1 MLTRRRFGG
10 LWLIALCICGGS
22 VAAMSVPKTD
32 AAPVVASMRAS
43 NAAPLADL
51 FVETWTTRDGLPH
64 NLVLDLAQTPDGYL
78 WLATW
83 EGLVRFNGLEFVVLD
98 RSNLADLS
106 DNGIRALHVGPS
118 GSLWVATARGGVVRR
133 QAGEGSFISQK
144 IGLTEAQI
152 MTVIEAEDG
161 ALWILTEDAGLD
173 RHAANGVSRRFDVA
187 SGLPSNVAYGMVK
200 DKLGRILIATGEGLG
215 VVEGDA
221 ARGLSVAS
229 GLPRGPVLSVRIGS
243 AGEVYAGTEQ
253 GVYRAS
259 QDLVFSLVH
268 PGLAKEAAQTLFVD
282 VDGTLW
288 IGTIANGIYRF
299 SNGELDHLGVADG
312 LPNGRV
318 AAILRDHEQSL
329 WVSTNAGLVRLR
341 EAPIR
346 SYGLPVG
353 LADDY
358 VRTVIEDRSG
368 STWVGTSNGLT
379 RWRDGRFT
387 TLNGESGLPGNSI
400 LSLGLARDGGLWVG
414 TYYNGLAK
422 LKDDRVVATF
432 GEADGLPSNSVRA
445 IAEVSDGVV
454 WVGTSRGLARID
466 AAGVRV
472 FGLAEGLPREL
483 VISMH
488 QDRAGRLWVGTTKG
502 MALIESDHLHP
513 IDLSPF
519 GGAHRVF
526 GFAEEDDGTLWL
538 ATDRGILRHRRDA
551 QGRDQFAHIGSAQ
564 GLPYDSL
571 FGVIVDGAGGLWAS
585 SNRGL
590 LRLDIEQA
598 HLAADGNIPRI
609 DVELFGD
616 SDGMASPQG
625 NGGSSPSSV
634 RRADGSLWFST
645 AKGVAAVT
653 PGRQSAAVLEA
664 PKVIIEKIRVDDEQ
678 PAVAEALTLPA
689 GARRVELSFAG
700 LTFLQAK
707 RLRYR
712 YRLDGFDPEWVD
724 GSTSRTAQFTNLP
737 PGEYQFRV
745 AAARPNGEWS
755 KQEAHLRLVV
765 TPRFWQR
772 TAFLPMLAMF
782 AAVLIY
788 AFYRWRIGQLN
799 TNARRLTCLVDERTS
814 ELLGHTQRLVAADEE
829 KSALLAELKRQSDAF
844 AQQAREDGLT
854 GLANRRAF
862 DEALAREFARAQR
875 SNRPLCLALLD
886 IDHFKRVNDAYSHA
900 AGDAILKAISAIMQK
915 HSREVD
921 LVARWGGEEFAL
933 LFPDTTMRDAI
944 NICERLRAGIAE
956 FDANEIAPGLRITVS
971 IGIAAHTGFTHH
983 ERMLIRADER
993 LYAAKQAGR
1002 NLVLA

>member
-1 MLTRRRFGG
+1 MSTRPRFGG
-10 LWLIALCICGGS
+10 LWWIALCFWGGS
-22 VAAMSVPKTD
+22 AAETSPPPAVVPVAESI
-32 AAPVVASMRAS
+32 RGS
-43 NAAPLADL
+43 NSAPLADL

-83 EGLVRFNGLEFVVLD
+83 EGVVRFNGLEFVVLD

-133 QAGEGSFISQK
+133 QANEWSFINQE
-144 IGLTEAQI
+144 IGLTDAQI
-152 MTVIEAEDG
+152 MSVIESKDST
-161 ALWILTEDAGLD
+161 LWVLTEDAGLERRKAGGD
-173 RHAANGVSRRFDVA
+173 RRRFTAED
-187 SGLPSNVAYGMVK
+187 GLPSNVAYGMVQ
-200 DKLGRILIATGEGLG
+200 DRLGRILVATGEGLG
-215 VVEGDA
+215 VVEGNDV
-221 ARGLSVAS
+221 RGLSVRS
-229 GLPRGPVLSVRIGS
+229 GLPRGPVLSVRVGP

-259 QDLVFSLVH
+259 EKLDFSLVH

-299 SNGELDHLGVADG
+299 SSGTLDHLGVAEG

-318 AAILRDHEQSL
+318 AAILRDDEQSL
-329 WVSTNAGLVRLR
+329 WVSTNAGLMRLR

-346 SYGLPVG
+346 SYGLSVG

-368 STWVGTSNGLT
+368 TTWVGTSNGLT
-379 RWRDGRFT
+379 RWRDGQFK
-387 TLNGESGLPGNSI
+387 TLNGSSGLPGNSI
-400 LSLGLARDGGLWVG
+400 LSLGLASDGGLWVG
-414 TYYNGLAK
+414 TYYNGLVK
-422 LKDDRVVATF
+422 LKNDRVVAAYS
-432 GEADGLPSNSVRA
+432 EADGLPSNSVRA
-445 IAEVSDGVV
+445 IAEAAGGVI

-466 AAGVRV
+466 AAGVRI

-488 QDRAGRLWVGTTKG
+488 RDRAGRVWVGTTKG
-502 MALIESDHLHP
+502 MAVIESDRLRA
-513 IDLSPF
+513 IDLSPY

-526 GFAEEDDGTLWL
+526 GFAEEADGTLWL
-538 ATDRGILRHRRDA
+538 ATDRGLLRHRADA
-551 QGRDQFAHIGSAQ
+551 KGRDEFGHIGASH

-571 FGVIVDGAGGLWAS
+571 FAVIVDDLGGLWAS

-590 LRLDIEQA
+590 LRVDLAQA
-598 HLAADGNIPRI
+598 HRAADGKLARI
-609 DVELFGD
+609 DVERFGD
-616 SDGMASPQG
+616 SDGMASPQA
-625 NGGSSPSSV
+625 NGGSSPSAV
-634 RRADGSLWFST
+634 RRDDGTLWFST
-645 AKGVAAVT
+645 AKGVASVT
-653 PGRQSAAVLEA
+653 PARQSAAVLEA

-678 PAVAEALTLPA
+678 PAVADVLTLPA

-712 YRLDGFDPEWVD
+712 YRLEGFDSEWVD
-724 GSTSRTAQFTNLP
+724 GSSSRTAQFTNLP
-737 PGEYQFRV
+737 PGEYRFRV
-745 AAARPNGEWS
+745 TAARPNGEWS
-755 KQEAHLRLVV
+755 KDEARLRLVV
-765 TPRFWQR
+765 TPQFWQR
-772 TAFLPMLAMF
+772 SGFLPMLA
-782 AAVLIY
+782 LIGLMLTY
-788 AFYRWRIGQLN
+788 ALYRWRIGQLN
-799 TNARRLTCLVDERTS
+799 ANARRLTRLVDERTS
-814 ELLGHTQRLVAADEE
+814 ELLGHTERLLAADEE
-829 KSALLAELKRQSDAF
+829 KSVLLAELKRQSDAF

-886 IDHFKRVNDAYSHA
+886 VDHFKRVNDAFSHA
-900 AGDAILKAISAIMQK
+900 AGDAILKAMSAIMQK

-933 LFPDTTMRDAI
+933 LFPDTSLRDAI
-944 NICERLRAGIAE
+944 TICERLRAGIAE
-956 FDANEIAPGLRITVS
+956 FDASEIAPGLRVTVS

-1002 NLVLA
+1002 NLVLG